1 MMHLLSALASWH
13 IPELPGELG
22 GTIEQKPDLEVV
34 RTIIRRR
41 LSSDAEGRNR
51 MQIAVSDWLYS
62 LVRGN
67 VRRGR
72 AFELADVLSTRS
84 ADCLGYT
91 RLFSALGDEFGL
103 ELGVVEVLIDNAGRY
118 VPHHVNLLNLADGT
132 RRFIDAW
139 YGSKNVS
146 HRRIGA
152 LVDGRLRD
160 IDTEELSSVSKLDGL
175 PEACLEAITLYI
187 KGNRCLERNELDKAI
202 EHYSAAIGL
211 YHSNSRAYYNRA
223 IAHERKGELVAAR
236 ADYAQ
241 AFHDESSLI
250 RVLATTAE
258 LEGLIKLDEKGINEQ
273 EQAIYL
279 CYKGFKTGAP
289 VGYEEIGRQYGVS
302 PEEVKEI
309 IARVEKL
316 CTD

>member
-1 MMHLLSALASWH
+1 MMHLVSALADWY
-13 IPELPGELG
+13 IPELPVELG
-22 GTIEQKPDLEVV
+22 LTVGHKPDLEAV
-34 RTIIRRR
+34 RNLVRRR
-41 LSSDAEGRNR
+41 LAGDVTQTGR
-51 MQIAVSDWLYS
+51 MQIVVSDWLYD

-72 AFELADVLSTRS
+72 AFELAEVLSIRH

-132 RRFIDAW
+132 YRFIDVW
-139 YGSKNVS
+139 YGSRNVS

-152 LVDGRLRD
+152 LVDGKLRD
-160 IDTEELSSVSKLDGL
+160 IDREELSGVNELRGL
-175 PEACLEAITLYI
+175 PEVCLEAITLYI
-187 KGNRCLERNELDKAI
+187 KGNRRLERNELDKAI
-202 EHYSAAIGL
+202 EYYSAAIEL
-211 YHSNSRAYYNRA
+211 YPSNSRAYYNRA
-223 IAHERKGELVAAR
+223 IARERKGELATAQ

-241 AFHDESSLI
+241 ALHDESSLI
-250 RVLATTAE
+250 RVLATTVE
-258 LEGLIKLDEKGINEQ
+258 LEGLIKLDEKSINEQ

-279 CYKGFKTGAP
+279 CYQGFQTGAP
-289 VGYEEIGRQYGVS
+289 VGYEEIGRQYGIS

-309 IARVEKL
+309 ITRVEKL